1 MAYICTTCGNKFAT
15 KYTLKRHSASI
26 HGTTADSI
34 VSEEDASDMSSEE
47 APAESQQ
54 NQAEDTDAESD
65 DSASTDDLEEAKYP
79 WQELTN
85 EIVRQFQDKL
95 NRRIETYQ
103 REAYDDQSA
112 LSEAYADF
120 EDKML
125 SAARSYFYDLV
136 KKKAALENDAI
147 FDSIRTKMERLTDKE
162 GIDSKEA
169 WKLATKKKDFLLAA
183 LLPNKEDFK
192 DDEDD
197 TEAID
202 DI

>member
-26 HGTTADSI
+26 HGTAADSI

-54 NQAEDTDAESD
+54 NQAADTDAESD
-65 DSASTDDLEEAKYP
+65 DSASTNDLEETKYP

-169 WKLATKKKDFLLAA
+169 WKLAT
-183 LLPNKEDFK
+183 
-192 DDEDD
+192 
-197 TEAID
+197 
-202 DI
+202 